1 MFVLLALAAELRVS
15 HHQAGVAPDYRS
27 APVKGEPAVSAP
39 QPQVQVT
46 LSLPVLRNG
55 VFGSPTVERLQTML
69 NFVGGLEGTT
79 SELVVDGDFGP
90 NTEQAVRGFQGNE
103 NLAVD
108 GIVGRQTWTALLN
121 RWLLQSAPG

>member
-1 MFVLLALAAELRVS
+1 M
-15 HHQAGVAPDYRS
+15 
-27 APVKGEPAVSAP
+27 SAP

-69 NFVGGLEGTT
+69 NFVGGLGGTT

-90 NTEQAVRGFQGNE
+90 KTEQAVRGFQANE

-108 GIVGRQTWTALLN
+108 GIVGRQTWTALLS